1 MRIKKVTL
9 HKDLV
14 KEWLY
19 LPSEVKVVSDVDI
32 ILECDK
38 FEDLKIEGEIPVKSL
53 LTESM
58 TIQETRRR
66 VIEIGDV
73 KFE

>member
-1 MRIKKVTL
+1 MTL

-14 KEWLY
+14 KEWLH
-19 LPSEVKVVSDVDI
+19 LPAEVNVIADVDI

-53 LTESM
+53 PSECM
-58 TIQETRRR
+58 VMYEAKRR
-66 VIEIGDV
+66 VTEIGDV
-73 KFE
+73 KFD